1 MKAVNNIH
9 SHDERKFS
17 KYPVKMLEGEIPR
30 GTKYKLEVKT
40 RKVGV
45 GYPGLSLYIVHKIE
59 IKNIMPKDRFNT
71 RASWDTSFKYSGQL
85 MPKDSRFTPKSKSSP
100 ESKYKSKKEIEL
112 LDAVDT
118 MFYKGMNDWEKG
130 FINNLRQSP
139 WMLSP
144 KQKAKVKD
152 IAKKYK
158 HLIPDE

>member
-1 MKAVNNIH
+1 
-9 SHDERKFS
+9 
-17 KYPVKMLEGEIPR
+17 
-30 GTKYKLEVKT
+30 
-40 RKVGV
+40 
-45 GYPGLSLYIVHKIE
+45 
-59 IKNIMPKDRFNT
+59 MPKDRFNT

-85 MPKDSRFTPKSKSSP
+85 MPKVSKSSP

-112 LDAVDT
+112 LEAVGT